1 MKKIILAA
9 AFSLGATAAMAGN
22 VAEPVMEPEVI
33 QEDTSS
39 SSTGLIVPIIVL
51 LAVYAATR
59 R

>member
-1 MKKIILAA
+1 
-9 AFSLGATAAMAGN
+9 MAGN

-33 QEDTSS
+33 QQDTSS
-39 SSTGLIVPIIVL
+39 SSSGLIVPIIVL